1 VRLVLDN
8 EYKHP
13 SLNVIVSVCH
23 SLEKADLRSTQG
35 IPRYRSPPSE
45 NDTYDELQVNRRARL
60 DAKQLVGAACNAPNY
75 RAVGAHDL
83 NVL

>member
-23 SLEKADLRSTQG
+23 SLERADLRSTQG
-35 IPRYRSPPSE
+35 IPRYRSPTSE
-45 NDTYDELQVNRRARL
+45 NDTYDELQVEQAS
-60 DAKQLVGAACNAPNY
+60 
-75 RAVGAHDL
+75 AVGREAVSRCRL
-83 NVL
+83 